1 MLTLILGGVVAVGGI
16 VVAVLHKSGK
26 DKAATTLEGVLVV
39 LRKLLEVLKSTND
52 PLVRNSVLSQIHAQL
67 RVLDSLGT
75 VEAKKIAAEIRKEI
89 V

>member
-1 MLTLILGGVVAVGGI
+1 MVTLVLGGVLAVGGI
-16 VVAVLHKSGK
+16 VAAVLRKSGK
-26 DKAATTLEGVLVV
+26 DKAATILEGVLVV

-52 PLVRNSVLSQIHAQL
+52 PAVRNSVLSQIHAQL

-75 VEAKKIAAEIRKEI
+75 VEAKKIAAEIRKDI